1 MKIQLLSDLHMEHHN
16 YNLEVSPQAD
26 VLVLA
31 GDIANF
37 SNFGSYFKLLEAVE
51 IPIVAV
57 MGNHEFYPDYQSQV
71 GLYTMDQ
78 VKDLLRDTFKSKP
91 NFHLLD
97 NETFTLGDFK
107 FIGSTL
113 WSGLKLRE
121 GVETLSTDVLK
132 AKIGYGINDFHVVKD
147 FSVNKM
153 IEENAKCE
161 EFILSQVNS
170 DYRNIVV
177 THFPPHRTC
186 IHPKYAGHV
195 LNSYFVNDMED
206 LKFKGIEA
214 WLFGH
219 THSSF
224 NLTVENTKLYCNPR
238 GYAGATHVE
247 NPEFKPQLI
256 IKL

>member
-1 MKIQLLSDLHMEHHN
+1 MKIQLLSDLHMEHCN

-37 SNFGSYFKLLEAVE
+37 SNFGSYFKLLEGIE

-57 MGNHEFYPDYQSQV
+57 MGNHEFYPDYREQI

-97 NETFTLGDFK
+97 NESFILGDFK

-113 WSGLKLRE
+113 WSSLKLRDGNDLPIE
-121 GVETLSTDVLK
+121 KLK
-132 AKIGYGINDFHVVKD
+132 PKIAYGINDFHVVKD
-147 FSVNKM
+147 FSVDSM
-153 IEENAKCE
+153 IEENVKSE
-161 EFILSQVNS
+161 EFIFNEVTSE
-170 DYRNIVV
+170 YRNIVV
-177 THFPPHRTC
+177 THFPPHKKC
-186 IHPKYAGHV
+186 VHPKYAGNV

-206 LKFKGIEA
+206 SKFKGIEA

-238 GYAGATHVE
+238 GYVGAAHVE
-247 NPEFKPQLI
+247 NPEFKQQLI